1 MQNEREKKQKKWTV
15 PHWPVGQS
23 QATIINN
30 YNVNVIRVQEVR
42 GRGQEIFE
50 KIMADHFPDLIKTRD
65 PHIQEAQLRR

>member
-1 MQNEREKKQKKWTV
+1 MKERKNRKNEQCLTDLWDNHKQL
-15 PHWPVGQS
+15 
-23 QATIINN
+23 
-30 YNVNVIRVQEVR
+30 NVNVIRVQEVR